1 MTEARNYREGAVPLP
16 FGRDIR
22 RLSRVLRRARLVNLR
37 FKISRF
43 LNQDGSELRVCGFV
57 SKFEKR
63 RYLTHKI
70 MPA

>member
-43 LNQDGSELRVCGFV
+43 LNQNGSKLRVGGCLGK
-57 SKFEKR
+57 SEKCR
-63 RYLTHKI
+63 HLTHKI
-70 MPA
+70 ILA